1 LAFSGEWFAIGAI
14 TGIFVGMVLISL
26 VIILGDD

>member
-1 LAFSGEWFAIGAI
+1 LAFSPEWFAIGAI
-14 TGIFVGMVLISL
+14 TGIFIGMVLISL